1 MKIERMLTIIVM
13 LLNRN
18 RITANELAEK
28 FEVSIRTIYRDIEAI
43 NQAGIP
49 IISHSGN
56 NGGFSI
62 YEDYKLNN
70 QVLTMNNLSSLLS
83 VLKDIN
89 ATVDDIEL
97 ESSIE
102 KLQNIVPD
110 NKIDQLNRHS
120 EQIIIDLHPYGDTPS
135 QKSLVKTIRQAI
147 TQTRLLTIGYKN
159 YNNISSSRQIEPMSL
174 VFKNYTWYLFAY
186 CLLKEDFRLFRVSR
200 IKNYQIEEQVFE
212 RRKNTYHEITAFEN
226 EQAKIIELVLKVSP
240 LMKSRVED
248 IFNEQDIEVLETG
261 ELLVTATI
269 PEKDW
274 LFSLIFSFGEHV
286 EVLAPKDLRE
296 TIASK
301 LQLMI
306 TKYK

>member
-18 RITANELAEK
+18 RVTANELAEK
-28 FEVSIRTIYRDIEAI
+28 FEVSVRTIYRDIETI
-43 NQAGIP
+43 NLAGIP

-62 YEDYKLNN
+62 YENYKLNH
-70 QVLTMNNLSSLLS
+70 QVLTINNLSSLLS

-89 ATVDDIEL
+89 STVDDIEL

-110 NKIDQLNRHS
+110 NKMDHLKIQS
-120 EQIIIDLHPYGDTPS
+120 EQIIIDLHPYGDS
-135 QKSLVKTIRQAI
+135 SAQKKLVKTLRQAI
-147 TQTRLLTIGYKN
+147 TQTRLLTIDYRN
-159 YNNISSSRQIEPMSL
+159 YDNVVSNRKIEPMSL
-174 VFKNYTWYLFAY
+174 IFKNYTWYLFAY
-186 CLLKEDFRLFRVSR
+186 CLLKDDFRLFRVSR
-200 IKNYQIEEQVFE
+200 IKDYHMEEQLFK
-212 RRKNTYHEITAFEN
+212 RREKSYHEITALEN
-226 EQAKIIELVLKVSP
+226 EQAKMIELVLKVSP

-248 IFNEQDIEVLETG
+248 IFNEEDIEMLETG
-261 ELLVTATI
+261 ELLVTASF

-286 EVLAPKDLRE
+286 EVLAPQEMRE
-296 TIASK
+296 SVASK
-301 LQLMI
+301 LKLMAN
-306 TKYK
+306 KYQ